1 MKTTA
6 GLAAATV
13 VLTAAEYAVP
23 GKPAFHYGWYGAL
36 LLGFAVWAWLTV
48 PKSAPKR
55 AALLLAAGTSV
66 VALSGAASGLLG
78 PDTQTVVGAPGAS
91 VANADL
97 GGSFQFP
104 FTASEN
110 TAVELHRGAGT
121 RLVGSRRTYVANAAL
136 WQEPRT
142 VVYVEVRDARGNH
155 LTVTQP
161 TNSSFL
167 SPVLLMQGR
176 TTVAGMNVAVD
187 SFAVP
192 AVRRNVKAVL
202 FTPQQAAQLRTARPA
217 GGNAVLFAVSDFAD
231 RVLPRGIGI
240 AASGETVALGG
251 LRLRAAVSTFPA
263 IVVASV
269 PFVPAFL
276 FGLLLCALAFTPFA
290 RLERGAAGEREAAN
304 LG

>member
-1 MKTTA
+1 MRSTA
-6 GLAAATV
+6 ALAVATI
-13 VLTAAEYAVP
+13 VLTGAEYVVP

-36 LLGFAVWAWLTV
+36 LLALAVWAWLTV
-48 PKSAPKR
+48 PKAAPKR
-55 AALLLAAGTSV
+55 AALLLAVGTSL

-91 VANADL
+91 VADADL

-104 FTASEN
+104 FASSEN
-110 TAVELHRGAGT
+110 TAVELRRANRT
-121 RLVGSRRTYVANAAL
+121 TLVGERRTYVANAAL
-136 WQEPRT
+136 WQEPRS

-202 FTPQQAAQLRTARPA
+202 FTPAQAAQLHTARPL
-217 GGNAVLFAVSDFAD
+217 GGSAVLFAVSDSAD
-231 RVLPRGIGI
+231 RVLPGGIGI
-240 AASGETVALGG
+240 AASGETAVLGG

-263 IVVASV
+263 VVVASV
-269 PFVPAFL
+269 PFVPAFVL
-276 FGLLLCALAFTPFA
+276 GAILCALALTPFA
-290 RLERGAAGEREAAN
+290 RLERGAAGEREAVD

>member
-1 MKTTA
+1 MKTAA
-6 GLAAATV
+6 GLAVATI

-23 GKPAFHYGWYGAL
+23 GKPVFHYGWYGAL

-48 PKSAPKR
+48 PRSASKR

-110 TAVELHRGAGT
+110 TAVELRRGNGT
-121 RLVGSRRTYVANAAL
+121 TLVGSRRTYVANAAL
-136 WQEPRT
+136 WQDPRT
-142 VVYVEVRDARGNH
+142 VVYVEARDARGNH

-202 FTPQQAAQLRTARPA
+202 FTPQQAAQLRTARPVA
-217 GGNAVLFAVSDFAD
+217 GNAVLFAVSDAAD

-276 FGLLLCALAFTPFA
+276 FGLLLCALAFAPFA